1 MTTQHTPGRLDVVND
16 TGEWAAEY
24 DAEGTTCSVGLV
36 TESGSMVAL
45 AVAYSPN
52 IFADPDPTANARR
65 LVACWN
71 RLEKF
76 TTEQIEDFGY
86 DLFAD
91 VRPDF
96 DRAMRERDKLQL
108 LCAEWEKKAATWLAS
123 PEAAQ
128 RLDGYRDL
136 AQQLN
141 TATAQRDELLAV
153 LRGVQKRCAPSGFVG
168 MDGQYLK
175 EVGAAIAKAEGDAK

>member
-71 RLEKF
+71 ACEGINTLLLE
-76 TTEQIEDFGY
+76 
-86 DLFAD
+86 
-91 VRPDF
+91 
-96 DRAMRERDKLQL
+96 QL
-108 LCAEWEKKAATWLAS
+108 RVPL
-123 PEAAQ
+123 
-128 RLDGYRDL
+128 RDL
-136 AQQLN
+136 NGSELALLE
-141 TATAQRDELLAV
+141 QRDELLDA
-153 LRGVQKRCAPSGFVG
+153 
-168 MDGQYLK
+168 LK
-175 EVGAAIAKAEGDAK
+175 DLCNDIEEAGATPLDRPAYYKARAAIAKAEGGAK

>member
-1 MTTQHTPGRLDVVND
+1 MTTQHTPGRLKVQHPHA
-16 TGEWAAEY
+16 GERGWEIALEP
-24 DAEGTTCSVGLV
+24 GLEQVCQDV
-36 TESGSMVAL
+36 TEAS
-45 AVAYSPN
+45 
-52 IFADPDPTANARR
+52 ARR